1 MTKDRFA
8 MDLALAFILLAS
20 LPGAAARAEQPTYA
34 QLKTGA
40 PINTGEVL
48 SGELY
53 ALRIRD
59 AKDGK
64 KVAYQII
71 TAPRRLPEPSALC
84 NLETGPVTFQLLT
97 TGAEHDNQLKALVGK
112 KISVRVDEI
121 SCAEDAGQM
130 SEAVIKKWSLVRQR

>member
-1 MTKDRFA
+1 MTKRRFA
-8 MDLALAFILLAS
+8 MDFAVAFVLLAS
-20 LPGAAARAEQPTYA
+20 FPGAAVRAEEPA
-34 QLKTGA
+34 DARLKTVA

-59 AKDGK
+59 AKDGR

-71 TAPRRLPEPSALC
+71 TAPRRLPEPNALC

-97 TGAEHDNQLKALVGK
+97 TGAEHENQLKALIGK

-121 SCAEDAGQM
+121 SCAEDARQM